1 MTRKQKR
8 TLVRILAAAVLLIAA
23 SLIPQQ
29 IFLTP
34 TWVIEFSTPGQPT
47 VFPDSW
53 AFTGGTVS
61 SIPRLLLFLVPYF
74 VIGWDIL
81 WKAVRNIAHG
91 QVFDENFLM
100 CIATIG
106 ALVLGEYAEA
116 VGVMLFY
123 QVGELFQSY
132 AVGRSRRSIAQLM
145 DIRPDSANVERD
157 GQIVQVDP
165 DEVAVG
171 EVIVV
176 RPGEKVPLDGV
187 VLEGSSA
194 LDTAALTG
202 ESAPRDVSPGGE
214 LLSGCVNLTGLL
226 KVRVTKEFGQSTV
239 AKILDLVENA
249 SSKKAKAENFI
260 TKFARCYTPAVVIG
274 AVLLAVIPSLVT
286 GQWGVWVHRAL
297 IFLVISCPCALVIS
311 IPLSFFGGIGG
322 ASARGILVK
331 GGNYLELLAQ
341 TETVVFDKTGTL
353 TRGVFELS
361 ALHPAPGVSQEEL
374 LEAAALA
381 ECHSSHPIA
390 QSLRRAWGRDIDPG
404 RTESVREVP
413 GHGVSAQVDGTQV
426 LAGNDKLMAREGIP
440 CLPCSDTGTLVY
452 VAREGKYL
460 GCAVISDQVK
470 QTAPAAIAA
479 LKARGIRTVM
489 LTGDSHA
496 VGQAVAGQLG
506 LDEVHAQLLPAD
518 KVDRLEDLLAHK
530 SPKGVLAYVG
540 DGVND
545 APVLSRADVGI
556 AMGGIGSD
564 AAIEA
569 ADVVLMDDDPAKLI
583 QAMDI
588 ARKCLRIVRENIVF
602 ALAVKGLFL
611 ILGALGVASMWEA
624 VFADV
629 GVAVIAILN
638 ASRMLRGAGRAA
650 RGAKGVPASG
660 PLFSS
665 QPEPPQS
672 TV

>member
-53 AFTGGTVS
+53 TFTGGTVS

-202 ESAPRDVSPGGE
+202 ESAPRDVAPGGE

-260 TKFARCYTPAVVIG
+260 TKFARYYTPAVVIG

-413 GHGVSAQVDGTQV
+413 GHGVSAQVDGAQV

-440 CLPCSDTGTLVY
+440 CPPCSDTGTLVY

-479 LKARGIRTVM
+479 LKARGVRTVM

>member
-1 MTRKQKR
+1 M
-8 TLVRILAAAVLLIAA
+8 
-23 SLIPQQ
+23 
-29 IFLTP
+29 
-34 TWVIEFSTPGQPT
+34 
-47 VFPDSW
+47 
-53 AFTGGTVS
+53 
-61 SIPRLLLFLVPYF
+61 
-74 VIGWDIL
+74 
-81 WKAVRNIAHG
+81 
-91 QVFDENFLM
+91 
-100 CIATIG
+100 
-106 ALVLGEYAEA
+106 
-116 VGVMLFY
+116 
-123 QVGELFQSY
+123 
-132 AVGRSRRSIAQLM
+132 
-145 DIRPDSANVERD
+145 
-157 GQIVQVDP
+157 
-165 DEVAVG
+165 
-171 EVIVV
+171 
-176 RPGEKVPLDGV
+176 
-187 VLEGSSA
+187 
-194 LDTAALTG
+194 
-202 ESAPRDVSPGGE
+202 
-214 LLSGCVNLTGLL
+214 
-226 KVRVTKEFGQSTV
+226 
-239 AKILDLVENA
+239 
-249 SSKKAKAENFI
+249 
-260 TKFARCYTPAVVIG
+260 
-274 AVLLAVIPSLVT
+274 
-286 GQWGVWVHRAL
+286 
-297 IFLVISCPCALVIS
+297 
-311 IPLSFFGGIGG
+311 
-322 ASARGILVK
+322 
-331 GGNYLELLAQ
+331 
-341 TETVVFDKTGTL
+341 
-353 TRGVFELS
+353 FELS

-413 GHGVSAQVDGTQV
+413 GHGVSAQVDGAQV

-440 CLPCSDTGTLVY
+440 CPPCSDTGTLVY

-489 LTGDSHA
+489 LTGDSQT

>member
-1 MTRKQKR
+1 MTKKQRR
-8 TLVRILAAAVLLIAA
+8 TLVRILVAAVLLVAA

-34 TWVIEFSTPGQPT
+34 MWTIEFATPGQAT
-47 VFPDSW
+47 VLPDSW
-53 AFTGGTVS
+53 ALTGGTIT
-61 SIPRLLLFLVPYF
+61 SIPRLLLFLAPYLI
-74 VIGWDIL
+74 IGWDIL

-165 DEVAVG
+165 EEVAVG

-194 LDTAALTG
+194 VDTAALTG
-202 ESAPRDVSPGGE
+202 ESAPRDVVPGGE
-214 LLSGCVNLTGLL
+214 LLSGCVVLTGLL

-239 AKILDLVENA
+239 ARILDLVENA

-260 TKFARCYTPAVVIG
+260 TRFARYYTPAVVIG

-286 GQWGVWVHRAL
+286 GQWAVWVHRAL

-361 ALHPAPGVSQEEL
+361 ALHPAPGVSREEL
-374 LEAAALA
+374 LETAALA
-381 ECHSSHPIA
+381 EQHSSHPIA
-390 QSLRRAWGRDIDPG
+390 QSLRRAWGKEIDPD
-404 RTESVREVP
+404 RVSDVQEIP
-413 GHGVSAQVDGTQV
+413 GHGVSVRVDGARV
-426 LAGNDKLMAREGIP
+426 LAGNDKLMAQAGISCPP
-440 CLPCSDTGTLVY
+440 CHDAGTLVH
-452 VAREGKYL
+452 VAREGRYL
-460 GCAVISDQVK
+460 GCAVIADQVK
-470 QTAPAAIAA
+470 DTAPAAISA
-479 LKARGIRTVM
+479 LRARGIRTVM
-489 LTGDSHA
+489 LTGDSQA
-496 VGQAVAGQLG
+496 VGQAVAAQLG

-518 KVDRLEDLLAHK
+518 KVARLEDLLARK
-530 SPKGVLAYVG
+530 GPKGVLAYVG

-556 AMGGIGSD
+556 AMGGMGSD

-611 ILGALGVASMWEA
+611 VLGAFGVASMWEA

-638 ASRMLRGAGRAA
+638 ASRMLRGAGRPAPAA
-650 RGAKGVPASG
+650 GDASA
-660 PLFSS
+660 PLFSG

-672 TV
+672 AA

>member
-1 MTRKQKR
+1 MTKKQKKV
-8 TLVRILAAAVLLIAA
+8 LIRIIAAAVLLIAA
-23 SLIPQQ
+23 ALIPVKG
-29 IFLTP
+29 L
-34 TWVIEFSTPGQPT
+34 W
-47 VFPDSW
+47 
-53 AFTGGTVS
+53 
-61 SIPRLLLFLVPYF
+61 RLPLFLIPYF
-74 VIGWDIL
+74 IIGWDVL

-100 CIATIG
+100 CVATVG

-132 AVGRSRRSIAQLM
+132 AVGKSRQSISQLM

-165 DEVAVG
+165 EEVAIG
-171 EVIVV
+171 DVIVV
-176 RPGEKVPLDGV
+176 RPGEKIPLDGV
-187 VLEGSSA
+187 VLEGSSS

-202 ESAPRDVSPGGE
+202 ESVPRDAAPGDE

-226 KVRVTKEFGQSTV
+226 KVRVTKEFGESTV

-260 TKFARCYTPAVVIG
+260 TKFARYYTPSVVIG
-274 AVLLAVIPSLVT
+274 AVLLAVIPSLIT
-286 GQWGVWVHRAL
+286 GAWAVWVHRAL

-331 GGNYLELLAQ
+331 GGNYLELLAK

-361 ALHPAPGVSQEEL
+361 ALYPADGVANETL
-374 LEAAALA
+374 LETAALA

-390 QSLRRAWGRDIDPG
+390 QSLRRAWGQDIDPDRVTG
-404 RTESVREVP
+404 VQEIP
-413 GHGVSAQVDGTQV
+413 GHGISCLVDGVQV
-426 LAGNDKLMAREGIP
+426 LAGNEKLMVRENIPFARCG
-440 CLPCSDTGTLVY
+440 DVGTLVY
-452 VAREGKYL
+452 VARDGAYL
-460 GCAVISDQVK
+460 GCAVIADQVK
-470 QTAPAAIAA
+470 DTAPAAISD
-479 LKARGIRTVM
+479 LKRRGIRTVM
-489 LTGDSHA
+489 LTGDSQA
-496 VGQAVAGQLG
+496 VGEAVAAKLG
-506 LDEVHAQLLPAD
+506 LDEVHAQLLPGD
-518 KVDRLEDLLAHK
+518 KVDRLEELLARK
-530 SPKGVLAYVG
+530 SANGVLAYVG

-556 AMGGIGSD
+556 AMGGMGSD

-569 ADVVLMDDDPAKLI
+569 ADVVLMDDDPAKLTE
-583 QAMDI
+583 AMDI
-588 ARKCLRIVRENIVF
+588 ARKCLRIVRENFVF
-602 ALAVKGLFL
+602 ALAVKALFL
-611 ILGALGVASMWEA
+611 MLGAFGVASMWEA

-638 ASRMLRGAGRAA
+638 ASRMLR
-650 RGAKGVPASG
+650 AKRN
-660 PLFSS
+660 
-665 QPEPPQS
+665 
-672 TV
+672 